1 MSVLIPAAHS
11 PSSFGDLVRPMPSSC
26 LPCCPTPSYSLLQQE
41 IVSLK
46 EERDALRRQVNQPLS
61 NEAEIE
67 YPPLFH
73 EGVIGYHPC
82 GSRDEES
89 MSIKDKA
96 VALYPDM
103 TPEYFD
109 DAAIAYNHCVYR
121 RRIGP
126 EKALEGL
133 LYQID
138 EDFPLMPSGIQKEIA
153 YSIMICAVRAIVCQP
168 KAKDESLERKSFL
181 YRFAHN
187 TICSIISSEP
197 INFVLN
203 RH

>member
-1 MSVLIPAAHS
+1 MTHILAIWAE
-11 PSSFGDLVRPMPSSC
+11 LC
-26 LPCCPTPSYSLLQQE
+26 LPCCPTE
-41 IVSLK
+41 SLK
-46 EERDALRRQVNQPLS
+46 HEIESLKIERDALRRQVDQPLS

-73 EGVIGYHPC
+73 EGMIGNHPC

-96 VALYPDM
+96 VALYLYM

-109 DAAIAYNHCVYR
+109 NAAIAYNHCVYR
-121 RRIGP
+121 RRIGS
-126 EKALEGL
+126 EKAYEGL
-133 LYQID
+133 LSQID
-138 EDFPLMPSGIQKEIA
+138 EDFPLMPLGIQKEIA
-153 YSIMICAVRAIVCQP
+153 YSIVICAARAIVCQP

-187 TICSIISSEP
+187 TIYLI
-197 INFVLN
+197 
-203 RH
+203 